1 VPCPAGTYK
10 RSAGA
15 FRCLKCGTGRY
26 QPRTASAT
34 CLTCPAGRTVNAAR
48 TTCRAPPPPPPQ
60 GLGFR
65 ASLVLIRCT
74 PVPSGDSAH
83 TGSCDTL
90 CSSGQVLDECWAA

>member
-1 VPCPAGTYK
+1 MPCPAGTYK

-48 TTCRAPPPPPPQ
+48 TTC
-60 GLGFR
+60 
-65 ASLVLIRCT
+65 SVLIRCT